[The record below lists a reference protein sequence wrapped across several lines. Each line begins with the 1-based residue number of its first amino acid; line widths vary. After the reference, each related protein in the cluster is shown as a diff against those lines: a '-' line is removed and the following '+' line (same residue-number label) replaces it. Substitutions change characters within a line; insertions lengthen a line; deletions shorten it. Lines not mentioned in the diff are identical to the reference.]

1 MPFGVKFQQIFV
13 LKSGGMVRYNLWQ
26 MGNPVTLSTT
36 THSAFR
42 GYAWSNTPLGMSEA
56 ELDGLRRLASEERG
70 DFPEPTDISRG
81 LVSNGRIVAVYSIR
95 TVAGWDS
102 EGRASEYAAFATMP
116 LEDAGSIDLVALL
129 SHPFFALPSH
139 EPPTTIEYLGPQ
151 SATPPTDAAG
161 RLLCRHK
168 IDTFDPHAA
177 GALLATYGKNSSKW
191 AVRLCSNGTATVEC
205 GEWKKP
211 SEGAK

>member
-1 MPFGVKFQQIFV
+1 
-13 LKSGGMVRYNLWQ
+13 

-81 LVSNGRIVAVYSIR
+81 LVSDGRIAAAYSIR

-102 EGRASEYAAFATMP
+102 EGRASEYTAFALMP
-116 LEDAGSIDLVALL
+116 LEDAGSIDLIALL

-139 EPPTTIEYLGPQ
+139 EPPTSIAYAGPQ

-161 RLLCRHK
+161 RLLCRRR
-168 IDTFDPHAA
+168 IDSFDPHAA
-177 GALLATYGKNSSKW
+177 GALLATYGKNSAKW
-191 AVRLCSNGTATVEC
+191 AVRLCDGGMATVEC
-205 GEWKKP
+205 GEWRKP

>member
-1 MPFGVKFQQIFV
+1 MYNAIFV
-13 LKSGGMVRYNLWQ
+13 LKSGGMVRYNLCQ
-26 MGNPVTLSTT
+26 MGSPVTLATT
-36 THSAFR
+36 TYSAFR
-42 GYAWSNTPLGMSEA
+42 GYAWSHTPPGMNEA

-81 LVSNGRIVAVYSIR
+81 LVSDGRIAAAYSIR

-102 EGRASEYAAFATMP
+102 EGRASEYTAFALMP
-116 LEDAGSIDLVALL
+116 LEDAGSIDLIALL

-139 EPPTTIEYLGPQ
+139 EPPTSIAYAGPQ

-161 RLLCRHK
+161 RLLCRRR
-168 IDTFDPHAA
+168 IDSFDPHAA
-177 GALLATYGKNSSKW
+177 GALLATYGKNSAKW
-191 AVRLCSNGTATVEC
+191 AVRLCDGGMATVEC
-205 GEWKKP
+205 GEWRKP